1 MMSDE
6 ELRAEAERLVDLD
19 ERGRL
24 VEQVKMALRIGEI
37 STESSREL
45 EELDEETSRLL
56 LDDVGRRAGAVAS
69 PLGNDN

>member
-45 EELDEETSRLL
+45 EELDEETARLL